1 MPDRKPLPERR
12 AERIVLGLTS
22 KELERFDQECER
34 AGLSRSELLRRAIQ
48 LAFGTGILVEG

>member
-22 KELERFDQECER
+22 KELERFDKECER
-34 AGLSRSELLRRAIQ
+34 EGLSRSELLRRAIEA
-48 LAFGTGILVEG
+48 AFGPGILAEG